1 MGKFPFDRSTTTLLV
16 AVVLTLSVAR
26 AARADDVRTSNAAA
40 TDAHSAVPAVGSG
53 VPAVGSYEAGL
64 QTAYSFALGSNAQM
78 VTFFPRLSRVVTVL
92 DGPAPGVVTFGVEG
106 MFSRIF
112 EPSYAMELGGGLL
125 LRYRLAFPR
134 VQPYAEL
141 EGGMLY
147 SDLRHFDL
155 GSRVLFTAQGAVG
168 LQLPLW
174 NGLAATAGYR
184 FRHISNAGQSRSNP
198 GLNSNLLIAG
208 LAYAF

>member
-1 MGKFPFDRSTTTLLV
+1 MGKFPFYAAV
-16 AVVLTLSVAR
+16 AVILTYVGATTADVR
-26 AARADDVRTSNAAA
+26 ASSNDDVRASNADA
-40 TDAHSAVPAVGSG
+40 TSDVALSSSAPAI
-53 VPAVGSYEAGL
+53 GSYEAGL
-64 QTAYSFALGSNAQM
+64 QAAYSFALGSNAQM
-78 VTFFPRLSRVVTVL
+78 VTFFPRLSRVVRVL

-112 EPSYAMELGGGLL
+112 EPTHAMELGGGLL

-168 LQLPLW
+168 LQVPLW

-184 FRHISNAGQSRSNP
+184 FRHISNAGQSPSNP

-208 LAYAF
+208 LAYGF